1 MDARQVL
8 ATMIRTDRHDLTV
21 WSHTE
26 VRNALDAYREQVL
39 KEEAAQVQ
47 ARLDQATAELAAIKQ
62 QLNQLHPAR

>member
-26 VRNALDAYREQVL
+26 VNNALDAYRDHVL
-39 KEEAAQVQ
+39 KQEAAQVQ
-47 ARLDQATAELAAIKQ
+47 ARLDQATKELDSIKE
-62 QLNQLHPAR
+62 QLAQLPTR